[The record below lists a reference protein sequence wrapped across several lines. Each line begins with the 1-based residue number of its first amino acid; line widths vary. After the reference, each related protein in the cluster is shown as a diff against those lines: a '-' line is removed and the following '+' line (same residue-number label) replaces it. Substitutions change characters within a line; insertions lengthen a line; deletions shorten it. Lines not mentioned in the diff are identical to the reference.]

1 MNTESDYSAMAR
13 TNPVFVTAKTAVCL
27 MAQAEIPDAE
37 RIVRSLKIENKEP
50 LQDLSGSTVILGNAL
65 VVEAKY
71 RTMCS
76 LIENSGY
83 RTCVD
88 LPCGYTPKA
97 LHLTAKG
104 IQFIGLDLPIV
115 VQEMEPVMHSLTAY
129 PERMAFH
136 PVDATN
142 YDSLDAALEKTAGP
156 LCITTE
162 GMMMYF
168 TESEL
173 EAVVNNV
180 CTLLEVHGGA
190 WFTPD
195 PEFMI
200 QFFLT
205 FQSLFG
211 EDWMKKLEAAGN
223 AAMKQSD
230 VANLSNSFIIDAA
243 DIPGSVKRTEAFL
256 AKFGLKAEKLNLAE
270 YMPELSTYRFLTSE
284 QIVQFK
290 KAMGNCHYWVI
301 TLDGARKRRSDTT
314 KKEQPFAMHYTME
327 NGLFRVSLCGRLDS
341 ITAPELLLKWEKEK
355 TATNIE
361 RAIVDCE
368 RLTYISSAG
377 VRVLL
382 TMEEKT
388 KCGVTL
394 IHVSPLVKK
403 LLEQNE
409 KLSFTEICEQ

>member
-156 LCITTE
+156 LC
-162 GMMMYF
+162 M
-168 TESEL
+168 
-173 EAVVNNV
+173 
-180 CTLLEVHGGA
+180 
-190 WFTPD
+190 
-195 PEFMI
+195 
-200 QFFLT
+200 
-205 FQSLFG
+205 
-211 EDWMKKLEAAGN
+211 
-223 AAMKQSD
+223 
-230 VANLSNSFIIDAA
+230 
-243 DIPGSVKRTEAFL
+243 
-256 AKFGLKAEKLNLAE
+256 
-270 YMPELSTYRFLTSE
+270 
-284 QIVQFK
+284 
-290 KAMGNCHYWVI
+290 
-301 TLDGARKRRSDTT
+301 
-314 KKEQPFAMHYTME
+314 
-327 NGLFRVSLCGRLDS
+327 
-341 ITAPELLLKWEKEK
+341 
-355 TATNIE
+355 
-361 RAIVDCE
+361 
-368 RLTYISSAG
+368 
-377 VRVLL
+377 
-382 TMEEKT
+382 
-388 KCGVTL
+388 
-394 IHVSPLVKK
+394 
-403 LLEQNE
+403 
-409 KLSFTEICEQ
+409 

>member
-211 EDWMKKLEAAGN
+211 EDWMKMLEAAGN

-243 DIPGSVKRTEAFL
+243 DIPGSVRRTEAFL

-270 YMPELSTYRFLTSE
+270 HMPELSTYRFLTSE
-284 QIVQFK
+284 QIVRFRK
-290 KAMGNCHYWVI
+290 EMGNCYYWVI
-301 TLDGARKRRSDTT
+301 TLDGARKRRNVITE
-314 KKEQPFAMHYTME
+314 KEQSFAMHYTME
-327 NGLFRVSLCGRLDS
+327 NGIFRVSLCGRLDS
-341 ITAPELLLKWEKEK
+341 ITAPELLLEWEKEK
-355 TATNIE
+355 VATNIE
-361 RAIVDCE
+361 KVIVDFE

-382 TMEEKT
+382 TMQEKT

-394 IHVSPLVKK
+394 IHVSPPVKK
-403 LLEQNE
+403 LLEQHEN
-409 KLSFTEICEQ
+409 LSFAQ

>member
-104 IQFIGLDLPIV
+104 IQFIGMDLPIV

-230 VANLSNSFIIDAA
+230 VANLSNSFILDAA
-243 DIPGSVKRTEAFL
+243 DIRGSVRRTKAFL

-270 YMPELSTYRFLTSE
+270 HMPELSTYRFLTSE
-284 QIVQFK
+284 QIVRFR
-290 KAMGNCHYWVI
+290 KAMGNCYYWVI
-301 TLDGARKRRSDTT
+301 TLDGARKRRNVITE
-314 KKEQPFAMHYTME
+314 KEQSFAMHYTME
-327 NGLFRVSLCGRLDS
+327 NGIFRVSLCGRLDS
-341 ITAPELLLKWEKEK
+341 ITAPELLLEWEKEK
-355 TATNIE
+355 VATNIE
-361 RAIVDCE
+361 KVIVDFE

-382 TMEEKT
+382 TMQEKT

-394 IHVSPLVKK
+394 IHVSPPVKK
-403 LLEQNE
+403 LLEQHEN
-409 KLSFTEICEQ
+409 LSFAQ

>member
-1 MNTESDYSAMAR
+1 MNTKSDYSAMAR
-13 TNPVFVTAKTAVCL
+13 TNPVFMTAKTAVCL

-50 LQDLSGSTVILGNAL
+50 LQDLSGSAVILGNAL

-97 LHLTAKG
+97 LHLTSKG
-104 IQFIGLDLPIV
+104 IHFVGLDLPIV
-115 VQEMEPVMHSLTAY
+115 VQEMESVMHSLAAY

-142 YDSLDAALEKTAGP
+142 YDSLDAALENTAGP

-180 CTLLEVHGGA
+180 CTLLEAHGGA

-243 DIPGSVKRTEAFL
+243 DIPVSVRRTEAFL

-270 YMPELSTYRFLTSE
+270 HMPELSTYRFLTSE
-284 QIVQFK
+284 QIVRFR
-290 KAMGNCHYWVI
+290 KAMGNCYYWVI
-301 TLDGARKRRSDTT
+301 TLDGARKRRNVITE
-314 KKEQPFAMHYTME
+314 KEQSFAMHYTME
-327 NGLFRVSLCGRLDS
+327 NGIFRVSLCGRLDS
-341 ITAPELLLKWEKEK
+341 ITAPELLLEWEKEK
-355 TATNIE
+355 VATNIE
-361 RAIVDCE
+361 KVIVDFE

-382 TMEEKT
+382 TMQEKT

-394 IHVSPLVKK
+394 IHVSPPVKK
-403 LLEQNE
+403 LLEQHEN
-409 KLSFTEICEQ
+409 LSFAQ

>member
-223 AAMKQSD
+223 AAKKQSD

-290 KAMGNCHYWVI
+290 KAMGNCYYWVI
-301 TLDGARKRRSDTT
+301 TLDGAR
-314 KKEQPFAMHYTME
+314 
-327 NGLFRVSLCGRLDS
+327 N
-341 ITAPELLLKWEKEK
+341 LK
-355 TATNIE
+355 
-361 RAIVDCE
+361 
-368 RLTYISSAG
+368 
-377 VRVLL
+377 
-382 TMEEKT
+382 
-388 KCGVTL
+388 
-394 IHVSPLVKK
+394 
-403 LLEQNE
+403 
-409 KLSFTEICEQ
+409 